1 MRLPALPACPGL
13 SQSALW
19 TTVSKQ
25 NKWQFPARV
34 TTATLSLT
42 TAFPGGADGSRLSQE
57 PGLPL
62 EPPASP
68 TTPHLPYS
76 RPPGPPALSRV

>member
-57 PGLPL
+57 PGLPP

-68 TTPHLPYS
+68 TTDRKS
-76 RPPGPPALSRV
+76 VV